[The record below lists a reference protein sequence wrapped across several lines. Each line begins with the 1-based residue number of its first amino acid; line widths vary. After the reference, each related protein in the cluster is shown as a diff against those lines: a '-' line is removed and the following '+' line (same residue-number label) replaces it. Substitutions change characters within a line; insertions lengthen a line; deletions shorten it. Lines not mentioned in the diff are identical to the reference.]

1 MRTTEG
7 RLSVVRLV
15 SDCVH
20 VCGSVLAAISVD
32 RARKTSQA
40 YIYEDG
46 LNSLGQLECTEMNI
60 YS

>member
-1 MRTTEG
+1 MRTPEG

-15 SDCVH
+15 SDCV
-20 VCGSVLAAISVD
+20 VQFLLLSAISVD